1 MGQMGVTPDRGLE
14 CPACPGMNVRGVSGS
29 TEAWRA
35 GEGNREV
42 LLVCDSGAAA
52 QPLNDGPLP
61 LPLPCFLGWGTI
73 TYLCQDPQIHSQ
85 QWPLVPPP
93 LHICR

>member
-42 LLVCDSGAAA
+42 LLVR
-52 QPLNDGPLP
+52 
-61 LPLPCFLGWGTI
+61 FWGS
-73 TYLCQDPQIHSQ
+73 HSASE
-85 QWPLVPPP
+85 
-93 LHICR
+93 